1 MRCSIEQGYSCLR
14 GARKKR
20 GTRFL
25 FRRYEAC
32 RFGSPVAL
40 GAWESAMKSLLCPCS
55 LVLAITVLVTAFTP
69 SGAAQKSGKYKT
81 LTNDQVREM
90 LNRIE
95 EDIKERYYDPTFH
108 GLDLDAR
115 FESARK
121 KIAAAQSQNEA
132 LLDVAGAVASLND
145 SHTRFLPPPA
155 PYGVEYGWRMQAIG
169 DSDCYVTEVR
179 SDGDAATKG
188 LKPGDQVTSE
198 NGVILTRQ
206 DLPYIEYGYSVFP
219 QSGLRLVVRSADGT
233 QKTLVVMAKI
243 LPGQKVIHFDDMMS
257 WRRHYARDF
266 AKDRSR
272 YYVKGAVLFW
282 KLPDFLLP
290 PVDVERSVGKTHS
303 VANVVLDLRGN
314 PGGSVATL
322 KTLVGGFFAHDVRI
336 GDRKTRSGSEPQ
348 IAKTFVGNSFAGK
361 LIVLIDSR
369 SSSAA
374 EVFARVVQLEKR
386 GIVLGD
392 RSAGTV
398 TEAQLFQR
406 VFSLSPTATVIYGAE
421 ITEAALVMT
430 DGGTLENVGV
440 MPDERILPNPTD
452 IAEQR
457 DPVLAR
463 AAELAGIQMT
473 AQEAGRIFPFEWPKE
488 KMPKIE

>member
-1 MRCSIEQGYSCLR
+1 MLR

-20 GTRFL
+20 AARSF
-25 FRRYEAC
+25 
-32 RFGSPVAL
+32 L
-40 GAWESAMKSLLCPCS
+40 GATNRASLGRRVIPGAWKSAMKSLFCLCLS
-55 LVLAITVLVTAFTP
+55 VLAIMVFVTAFAP
-69 SGAAQKSGKYKT
+69 SGATQKSGKYKT

-90 LNRIE
+90 LNQIE

-115 FESARK
+115 FQSARE
-121 KIAAAQSQNEA
+121 KITAAQSQNEA

-179 SDGDAATKG
+179 SDSDAATKG
-188 LKPGDQVTSE
+188 LKPGDQIISE

-219 QSGLRLVVRSADGT
+219 QSGLRLVVRSADKT
-233 QKTLVVMAKI
+233 QKTLVAMAKI

-272 YYVKGAVLFW
+272 YYVRGAVLFW

-290 PVDVERSVGKTHS
+290 PVDVEQSLGKTHS
-303 VANVVLDLRGN
+303 VGSVVLDLRGN

-336 GDRKTRSGSEPQ
+336 GDRKTRRGSEPQ
-348 IAKTFVGNSFAGK
+348 IVKTIENSFAGK

-369 SSSAA
+369 SSSAS

-392 RSAGTV
+392 RSAGAV
-398 TEAQLFQR
+398 TEAQLFPH
-406 VFSLSPTATVIYGAE
+406 VFSLSRTATVIYGAE

-463 AAELAGIQMT
+463 AAELAGVQMT
-473 AQEAGRIFPFEWPKE
+473 VQEAGGIFPFEWPKE

>member
-1 MRCSIEQGYSCLR
+1 MCCSIELGLFMFERYTEK
-14 GARKKR
+14 ARR
-20 GTRFL
+20 TIF
-25 FRRYEAC
+25 FWRYKGSQ
-32 RFGSPVAL
+32 FGSPVGP
-40 GAWESAMKSLLCPCS
+40 GAWESAMKSLWCPCL
-55 LVLAITVLVTAFTP
+55 LVLAITLLVTAFAP
-69 SGAAQKSGKYKT
+69 SGAAHKSGKYT
-81 LTNDQVREM
+81 NLTNDQVREM

-108 GLDLDAR
+108 GFDLDAR

-121 KIAAAQSQNEA
+121 KIAVAQSQNEA

-145 SHTRFLPPPA
+145 PHTRFLPPPA
-155 PYGVEYGWRMQAIG
+155 PYGIEYGWRMQAIG

-179 SDGDAATKG
+179 SDSDAATKG
-188 LKPGDQVTSE
+188 LKPGDQVISE

-219 QSGLRLVVRSADGT
+219 QSGMRLVVHSADGA
-233 QKTLVVMAKI
+233 QKTVVAMAKI

-257 WRRHYARDF
+257 WRRHYAHDI

-272 YYVKGAVLFW
+272 YYVKGDVLFW
-282 KLPDFLLP
+282 KLPDFFLP
-290 PVDVERSVGKTHS
+290 PVDVEQSVDKTHS

-314 PGGSVATL
+314 PGGSVTTL

-336 GDRKTRSGSEPQ
+336 GELKTRSGSHPQ
-348 IAKTFVGNSFAGK
+348 IAKTLVGKAFGGK
-361 LIVLIDSR
+361 LVVLIDSR
-369 SSSAA
+369 SGSAA

-392 RSAGTV
+392 RSAGAV
-398 TEAQLFQR
+398 TEAQFFPR

-421 ITEAALVMT
+421 ITVAALVMT

-452 IAEQR
+452 IAELH

-463 AAELAGIQMT
+463 AAELAGVQMT
-473 AQEAGRIFPFEWPKE
+473 VEEAGGIFPFEWPKE